1 MKALII
7 SCILFGEVLC
17 AQTESEENVK
27 IKIGGYVNWTAIYD
41 SRQTVNLRE
50 GHFLLYPSAQQLD
63 KYGNDI
69 NEKANFNILSI
80 QTRLNGKIEGPSA
93 FGAKTSGMIE
103 AEFFGTSEGDVNG
116 FRLRHAYINFN
127 WGKNSLL
134 IGQTWHPM
142 FVADAYPQVLSFN
155 TGVPFQ
161 PFSRNPQIR
170 LTYSSGAVTL
180 FAALL
185 TQRDFTSSGP
195 AGFSSTYL
203 RNSAMPETHLQVQL
217 RADNILLGAGGNY
230 KILTPRLETSQKIK
244 TEESIKSIS
253 GIAYLKL
260 SISKLNI
267 ITEGVY
273 GQNMTDLLMLG
284 GYAVSKT
291 DSLFGYEGYTNL
303 SAYSVWTDLSYGT
316 DLQSG
321 VFIGYTKNLGS
332 AETIVG
338 KIYSRAENI
347 SEIFRISPRILLTID
362 KLKVGTELEYTQALY
377 GKPNL
382 SGKISSGTR
391 VSNVR
396 ILIGTFFFL

>member
-1 MKALII
+1 MKSLII
-7 SCILFGEVLC
+7 SCILFGGMVC
-17 AQTESEENVK
+17 AQTESEEDVK

-93 FGAKTSGMIE
+93 LGAKTSGMIE

-127 WGKNSLL
+127 WGKSSLL

-170 LTYSSGAVTL
+170 FTHSFGDITL

-185 TQRDFTSSGP
+185 TQRDFTSNGP
-195 AGFSSTYL
+195 GGFSSVYL
-203 RNSAMPETHLQVQL
+203 RNSAMPETHLQIQL
-217 RADNILLGAGGNY
+217 RADNILFGAGGNY
-230 KILTPRLETSQKIK
+230 KILTPRLQTSQKIK
-244 TEESIKSIS
+244 TEENIKSIS
-253 GIAYLKL
+253 GIAFLKL

-267 ITEGVY
+267 MTEGVY

-291 DSLFGYEGYTNL
+291 DSLGYEGYTNL

-321 VFIGYTKNLGS
+321 LFIGYTKNLGS
-332 AETIVG
+332 ADQVVG

-347 SEIFRISPRILLTID
+347 SEIFRISPRILLTIS
-362 KLKVGTELEYTQALY
+362 KLKIGAELEYTRALY
-377 GKPNL
+377 GKPDL
-382 SGKISSGTR
+382 RGKISSGTS
-391 VSNVR
+391 VSNMR
-396 ILIGTFFFL
+396 ILLGTFFFL